1 MHPTII
7 KFASSQLCTS
17 IDGELQSRL
26 EPRFGPLS
34 RSVPVLSVAERQRE
48 QTTLILRQTRAHSV
62 PDHSGIVLP
71 DCTRARAA
79 AGSSLDSS
87 AVCAVA
93 TEYEMQQDCASA
105 GRIMVVGPAAEFGA
119 RAPIEDEDRGIVRSR
134 QIYRWA
140 VEPFIVAQNT
150 VYRLVQIFRDHIP
163 TPPSRFVFSL
173 DALIFRVRTG

>member
-1 MHPTII
+1 ME
-7 KFASSQLCTS
+7 SS
-17 IDGELQSRL
+17 
-26 EPRFGPLS
+26 
-34 RSVPVLSVAERQRE
+34 
-48 QTTLILRQTRAHSV
+48 TRASK
-62 PDHSGIVLP
+62 PSGAALWSTFPFGSGSIRGWTTARANYFNPSTNTSAFRISDHSGP

-79 AGSSLDSS
+79 AGSSLGSS

-119 RAPIEDEDRGIVRSR
+119 RAPIEDEGRGIVRSR

-140 VEPFIVAQNT
+140 VEPFIVARNT